1 MWLAMPSCLDP
12 ATPLPGCGA
21 GCVGG
26 IVLSLVWMVVLR
38 YGAGVMAWLTIV
50 AVNAAMISCTMLSYE
65 KAGALHQ
72 HMTGIRVRE
81 RCQQAFNCPGLGKA
95 LSC

>member
-1 MWLAMPSCLDP
+1 MNVTEPLLAAGQGAWAASCSSRCGWSCEVSLDP
-12 ATPLPGCGA
+12 AKPLPGCGA

-38 YGAGVMAWLTIV
+38 FGAGVMAWLTIV

-65 KAGALHQ
+65 KAGAL
-72 HMTGIRVRE
+72 
-81 RCQQAFNCPGLGKA
+81 P
-95 LSC
+95 

>member
-1 MWLAMPSCLDP
+1 MLAWLRGRVHGRHHAVADVDGHEKNSESLDP

-38 YGAGVMAWLTIV
+38 YGTGVMAWLTIV

-65 KAGALHQ
+65 KAGALH
-72 HMTGIRVRE
+72 
-81 RCQQAFNCPGLGKA
+81 
-95 LSC
+95 